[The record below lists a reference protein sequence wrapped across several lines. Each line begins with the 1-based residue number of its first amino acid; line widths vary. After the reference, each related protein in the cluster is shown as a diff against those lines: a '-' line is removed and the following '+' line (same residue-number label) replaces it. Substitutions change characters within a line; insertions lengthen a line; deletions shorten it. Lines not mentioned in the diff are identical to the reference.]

1 MASGSVGGVSR
12 RFPIGAEVLSSGRT
26 HVRVWAPA
34 RQRVAVV
41 HGPGLSCAGALVA
54 EKDGDGMFSGLV
66 DGLSTGGL
74 YAFRLDDDP
83 HPYPDPA
90 SRFQPEGPHGPSELI
105 DPAGF
110 RWTDEGWKGV
120 GARGQVLYEMH
131 IGTFTPEGTYAA
143 AAERLPQ
150 LAEVGVTV
158 IEMMPVSE
166 FAGSFGWG
174 YDGVDLWAPTH
185 LYGRPDDLRRFV
197 DRAHALGMGVILDV
211 VYNHFGPDGNYL
223 PQFSKT
229 VFSSRYDNEWGE
241 AINFDG
247 EGSAHV
253 RELCVENTGYWVR
266 EFHFDGLRLDA
277 TQQIFDASPEHL
289 VAEVGRRVRAEA
301 GKRSSLIVAEN
312 EPQETRIVRPT
323 EAGGYG
329 LDALWN
335 DDFHHASRV
344 VLTGHNEAYFS
355 DYGGTPQEI
364 LSAVKW
370 GYLYQGQR
378 YAWQKQRR
386 GTPALDLPAS
396 AFVTFLENHDQVAN
410 SARGERLATLASP
423 GLLRALTAVTL
434 LGPSTPM
441 LFQGQEWGSTRPFVY
456 FADHRPE
463 LAKAVDE
470 GRRKF
475 LAQFPSCANP
485 ETQARIMTP
494 HDPATF
500 AACKLDWSER
510 ERHAG
515 VLALH
520 RDLLRLRREDPA
532 FAAADRAS
540 LHGAVIDREAL
551 VLRFLCPSGDRLLV
565 VNLGRDLTLGSVS
578 EPLMAPPAAQ
588 HWRTI
593 WSSEDPRYGGPG
605 IGPVES
611 DDGFHLPGHAAVVL
625 APERA

>member
-1 MASGSVGGVSR
+1 MTLRGVTR
-12 RFPIGAEVLSSGRT
+12 RFPIGAEVLTTGRT

-34 RQRVAVV
+34 RKRVSVV
-41 HGPGLSCAGALVA
+41 HGPALDRATELTA
-54 EKDGDGMFSGLV
+54 EADAEGMFSGLV
-66 DGLSTGGL
+66 DGLSAGMSYG
-74 YAFRLDDDP
+74 FRLDDDP

-90 SRFQPEGPHGPSELI
+90 SRFQPDGPHGPSEVV
-105 DPAGF
+105 DPSSF
-110 RWTDEGWKGV
+110 RWTDEGWKGLS
-120 GARGQVLYEMH
+120 ARGQVVYEMH
-131 IGTFTPEGTYAA
+131 FGTFTPEGTYGA
-143 AAERLPQ
+143 AAERLPH
-150 LAEVGVTV
+150 LAEIGVTV
-158 IEMMPVSE
+158 IEVMPVAE
-166 FAGSFGWG
+166 FAGQFGWG
-174 YDGVDLWAPTH
+174 YDGVDLWAPSH

-229 VFSSRYDNEWGE
+229 VLSDRYDNEWGE

-247 EGSAHV
+247 PGSAHV
-253 RELCVENTGYWVR
+253 RELCVENAAYWVQ

-289 VAEVGRRVRAEA
+289 VAEVGRRVRAAA
-301 GKRSSLIVAEN
+301 GSRGCLLVAEN
-312 EPQETRIVRPT
+312 EPQETRMVRPL
-323 EAGGYG
+323 EEGGYG
-329 LDALWN
+329 LDGLWN
-335 DDFHHASRV
+335 DDFHHTARV
-344 VLTGHNEAYFS
+344 ALTGHNEAYFS

-378 YAWQKQRR
+378 YAWQKKRR
-386 GTPALDLPAS
+386 GTPALDLPAT

-410 SARGERLATLASP
+410 SVRGERLATLAP
-423 GLLRALTAVTL
+423 PNLLRALTAVTL

-463 LAKAVDE
+463 LAKQVNQ

-475 LAQFPSCANP
+475 LAQFPSCAT
-485 ETQARIMTP
+485 ESAQAQIMTP

-515 VLALH
+515 TLALH

-532 FAAADRAS
+532 FAAADRGAI
-540 LHGAVIDREAL
+540 HGAVIDHNAL
-551 VLRFLCPSGDRLLV
+551 VLRFVCPSGDRLV
-565 VNLGRDLTLGSVS
+565 IVNLGRDLTLGSVP
-578 EPLMAPPAAQ
+578 EPLLAPPFGQ
-588 HWRTI
+588 RWRTI
-593 WSSEDPRYGGPG
+593 WSSEDLRYGGQG
-605 IGPVES
+605 TGPVEG
-611 DDGFHLPGHAAVVL
+611 DEGFKLPGRAAVVL
-625 APERA
+625 APEPA

>member
-1 MASGSVGGVSR
+1 MTVAGVSR
-12 RFPIGAEVLSSGRT
+12 RFPIGAEVLSTGRT

-34 RQRVAVV
+34 RKRVAVA
-41 HGPGLSCAGALVA
+41 HGPGLTRTSALA
-54 EKDGDGMFSGLV
+54 PEKDDAGMFSGLV
-66 DGLSTGGL
+66 DGLAAGGT
-74 YAFRLDDDP
+74 YALRLDDDP
-83 HPYPDPA
+83 RAYPDPA

-105 DPAGF
+105 DPSGF
-110 RWTDEGWKGV
+110 RWTDEGWKGL
-120 GARGQVLYEMH
+120 APRGQVLYELH
-131 IGTFTPEGTYAA
+131 IGTFTPEGTFAA
-143 AAERLPQ
+143 AAERLPM

-158 IEMMPVSE
+158 IELMPVSE
-166 FAGSFGWG
+166 FAGRFGWG

-223 PQFSKT
+223 PQFSNT
-229 VFSSRYDNEWGE
+229 VFSDRYDNEWGE

-247 EGSAHV
+247 PGSAHV
-253 RELCVENTGYWVR
+253 REHCVENAGYWVQ
-266 EFHFDGLRLDA
+266 EFHLDGLRLDA

-289 VAEVGRRVRAEA
+289 VAAIGRRVRSAA
-301 GKRSSLIVAEN
+301 GNRGCLLVAEN
-312 EPQETRIVRPT
+312 EPQETRMVRPPA
-323 EAGGYG
+323 AGGYG

-335 DDFHHASRV
+335 DDFHHTARV
-344 VLTGHNEAYFS
+344 ALTGHNEAYYS
-355 DYGGTPQEI
+355 DYRGTPQEL

-378 YAWQKQRR
+378 YGWQKRRR
-386 GTPALDLPAS
+386 GTPALDLPAR

-410 SARGERLATLASP
+410 ATRGERLATLASP
-423 GLLRALTAVTL
+423 GLMRALTAVTL

-463 LAKAVDE
+463 LARAVND

-475 LAQFPSCANP
+475 LAQFPSA
-485 ETQARIMTP
+485 EEAQAQIRTP

-515 VLALH
+515 ALALH

-532 FAAADRAS
+532 FASADRGC
-540 LHGAVIDREAL
+540 LHGAVIERDAL
-551 VLRFLCPSGDRLLV
+551 VLRFACPSGDRLLL
-565 VNLGRDLTLGSVS
+565 VNLGCDLTLGSVA
-578 EPLMAPPAAQ
+578 EPLLAPPFQ
-588 HWRTI
+588 HRWRTL
-593 WSSEDPRYGGPG
+593 WSSEDSRYGGQG
-605 IGPVES
+605 TGPVES
-611 DDGFHLPGHAAVVL
+611 DRGFHFPGRAAVVL
-625 APERA
+625 APEQA

>member
-1 MASGSVGGVSR
+1 MTAGAAGR
-12 RFPIGAEVLSSGRT
+12 RFPIGAELLPDGRA

-34 RQRVAVV
+34 RKRVAVA
-41 HGPGLSCAGALVA
+41 HGPGLTCTVPLTA
-54 EKDGDGMFSGLV
+54 EKDSPGMFSGFV
-66 DGLSTGGL
+66 DGLTDGTTYG
-74 YAFRLDDDP
+74 FRLDDDP
-83 HPYPDPA
+83 RAYPDPA

-105 DPAGF
+105 DPTRF
-110 RWTDEGWKGV
+110 RWTDQAWKGV
-120 GARGQVLYEMH
+120 TPRGQVIYELH
-131 IGTFTPEGTYAA
+131 VGTFTPEGTYAA
-143 AAERLPQ
+143 ATERLSM
-150 LAEVGVTV
+150 LADVGVTV

-166 FAGSFGWG
+166 FAGRFGWG

-229 VFSSRYDNEWGE
+229 YFSDKYDNEWGE

-247 EGSAHV
+247 PGSSGV
-253 RELCVENTGYWVR
+253 RELCVENAGYWVQ

-277 TQQIFDASPEHL
+277 TQQIFDASPDHL
-289 VAEVGRRVRAEA
+289 VAAVGRRVRAAA
-301 GKRSSLIVAEN
+301 GARASLLVAEN
-312 EPQETRIVRPT
+312 EPQETRMVRAP

-335 DDFHHASRV
+335 DDFHHTAHV
-344 VLTGHNEAYFS
+344 ALTGHNEAYYS
-355 DYGGTPQEI
+355 DYQGTPQEI

-410 SARGERLATLASP
+410 SVRGERLATLASP

-475 LAQFPSCANP
+475 LSQFPSCAT
-485 ETQARIMTP
+485 EAAQALVPTP
-494 HDPATF
+494 HEESTF
-500 AACKLDWSER
+500 AACKLDWAER
-510 ERHAG
+510 DRHAAT
-515 VLALH
+515 LALH

-532 FAAADRAS
+532 FSRGERNCV
-540 LHGAVIDREAL
+540 HGAVIDRDAL
-551 VLRFLCPSGDRLLV
+551 VLRFACPAGDRLLI
-565 VNLGRDLTLGSVS
+565 VNLGRDLSLASIA
-578 EPLMAPPAAQ
+578 EPLLAPPFQ
-588 HWRTI
+588 HRWRTL
-593 WSSEDPRYGGPG
+593 WSSEDPRYGGQG
-605 IGPVES
+605 TGPV
-611 DDGFHLPGHAAVVL
+611 DGDAGFLLPGQAAIVL
-625 APERA
+625 APEATS